1 MAKGKKVVLP
11 DLGSFLKIRRMDIA
25 QFYQSLNG
33 KSFDDRVEEAKKKF
47 SVTQDIVAELK
58 EASKAVKKAFEDKV
72 VIVEDLEENADKPE
86 KKKKKKDFEEAVS
99 EQVEEKTS
107 EDN

>member
-47 SVTQDIVAELK
+47 NVKSAEMT
-58 EASKAVKKAFEDKV
+58 
-72 VIVEDLEENADKPE
+72 DLSISLAINFGPGTVGLVLFPAE
-86 KKKKKKDFEEAVS
+86 
-99 EQVEEKTS
+99 
-107 EDN
+107 

>member
-1 MAKGKKVVLP
+1 
-11 DLGSFLKIRRMDIA
+11 MDIA